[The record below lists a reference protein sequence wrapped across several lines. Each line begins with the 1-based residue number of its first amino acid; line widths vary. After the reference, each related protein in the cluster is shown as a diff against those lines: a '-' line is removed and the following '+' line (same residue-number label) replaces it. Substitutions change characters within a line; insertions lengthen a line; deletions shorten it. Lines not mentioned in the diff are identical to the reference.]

1 MDSCNIIL
9 NGTTANLRANFETP
23 IHLDPIK
30 KNDLALVSLETYNSF
45 ANVDNGNNNFEFAVD
60 GNWQSFKIP
69 VGAYEISDIASYL
82 KEALT
87 DLGQVD
93 VLELSPN
100 LNTLKISL
108 KVKKP
113 NFSVSFRGDNSLRD
127 LLGIES
133 KIYEYNERP
142 HEAVNIV
149 NILKVNSIFVHC
161 DVIGG
166 SYLNGQNSPILH
178 SFFGNVSPGYKIV
191 ETPHNLIY
199 LPITTHV
206 IREIRIWLTD
216 QDNRP
221 LDLRGETVTVRL
233 HLRSM

>member
-23 IHLDPIK
+23 IHLDPGK
-30 KNDLALVSLETYNSF
+30 KNDIALVSLETYNSV
-45 ANVDNGNNNFEFAVD
+45 ANVDSGNNNFEFAVD
-60 GNWQSFKIP
+60 GNWQSITIP
-69 VGAYEISDIASYL
+69 VGAYEILDIASYL
-82 KEALT
+82 TEALAN
-87 DLGQVD
+87 LGQVD
-93 VLELSPN
+93 VLEITPN
-100 LNTLKISL
+100 LNTLKTLL
-108 KVKKP
+108 KIKKP
-113 NFSVSFRGDNSLRD
+113 NISVSFKGDNSLRD
-127 LLGIES
+127 LLGFES

-166 SYLNGQNSPILH
+166 SYVNGQSSPVLFN
-178 SFFGNVSPGYKIV
+178 FFANVSPGYKIV

-199 LPITTHV
+199 LPVTTHV

-216 QDNRP
+216 QDDRP